1 MQGPFDDTLA
11 GWTSELDDT
20 YNPDILSFNDVA
32 FDPLQDTNEQDRN
45 AQNDGNSSSSGGYAP
60 ITSEDSQ
67 FSLGDQVTAS
77 DFDFSIDQA
86 SNQYSSNMTG
96 NLPVQSQT
104 EVEPCA
110 NISSSATQKSYKE
123 LDSHCVLACTQIISH
138 LETYI
143 LADLKTLDLS
153 LSIVR
158 DTLTEI
164 GRLVDTQ
171 RASRNF
177 RCMALF
183 SVVMYQII
191 ELLEAGC
198 DTFLSETKE
207 NPADGLPGWL
217 RHGSTASFGF
227 GAFRMG
233 AKEQRAWRA
242 DIVLKELSKSSEIL
256 QKIITLARL
265 GPRQVCNGNPDD
277 RAACYSDLER
287 RLVALREKIGQRR

>member
-1 MQGPFDDTLA
+1 MQGPFDDALA
-11 GWTSELDDT
+11 SWTSELDDT

-32 FDPLQDTNEQDRN
+32 FDPLQGTNEQDRN
-45 AQNDGNSSSSGGYAP
+45 AQNDGNSSPSGGYAP
-60 ITSEDSQ
+60 VTSEDSQ
-67 FSLGDQVTAS
+67 YSLSDQVTAS

-86 SNQYSSNMTG
+86 SNRYSSNVTS

-104 EVEPCA
+104 GIEPCA
-110 NISSSATQKSYKE
+110 NVLSSATQKSYKE

-183 SVVMYQII
+183 SVIMYQII
-191 ELLEAGC
+191 ELLEVGC

-217 RHGSTASFGF
+217 RHGSAANFGF

-242 DIVLKELSKSSEIL
+242 DIVLKELCKSSEIL
-256 QKIITLARL
+256 QKIISLARL

-287 RLVALREKIGQRR
+287 RLVALREKIGQR

>member
-1 MQGPFDDTLA
+1 MPGPFDDTLA
-11 GWTSELDDT
+11 SWTSELDDT

-45 AQNDGNSSSSGGYAP
+45 AQNDGNSSSSGGYAHM
-60 ITSEDSQ
+60 TSEDSQ
-67 FSLGDQVTAS
+67 FSLSDQVTAS

-86 SNQYSSNMTG
+86 SNRYSNNVTG

-104 EVEPCA
+104 GVEACA

-183 SVVMYQII
+183 SVIMYQII

-217 RHGSTASFGF
+217 RHGSAANFGF

-242 DIVLKELSKSSEIL
+242 DIVLKELCKSSEIL
-256 QKIITLARL
+256 QKIINLARL

-287 RLVALREKIGQRR
+287 RLVALREKIGQR